1 MSTETTN
8 KKIKIDNG
16 TTFGRTYTD
25 KAIDAKLPTD
35 LIATAKKLSLGAG
48 NTALGNGVN
57 LDGFTYDEATK
68 TLKAS
73 GGGSGGS
80 LPKLVISQ
88 NRDGG
93 MTADI
98 TNANAGMY
106 DLSLNM
112 NGIVVEH
119 FGIGVINNLQ
129 VAADVNAKTFGAVI
143 EFFGNSSILY
153 NNWQEGNT
161 DEIIENNLVQLSTDA
176 DTDLFTY
183 LDSEYRI
190 KTFNKPD
197 YVAGQYHYNLA
208 YNALRNMYEWDVAN
222 PSKSISLFGKHNIL
236 VPKDST
242 DKNID
247 LYRHDIHIY
256 VINTELEIIVSYL
269 SSSNLKADSI
279 TNLDTLFGAQ
289 YRFIQ
294 CSGTYKTGD
303 KCFAISCFDW
313 YGSFAN
319 SNFKYTD
326 PVNGIGRA
334 SLSSVFGN
342 AKIVDVIKPI

>member
-88 NRDGG
+88 NTDGG

-98 TNANAGMY
+98 TNADAGVY

-112 NGIVVEH
+112 DGMVVEH
-119 FGIGVINNLQ
+119 FGIGVINNVQ
-129 VAADVNAKTFGAVI
+129 VDADINAKTFDAVI
-143 EFFGNSSILY
+143 EFFGSSSILY

-161 DEIIENNLVQLSTDA
+161 NEIIENNIVQLGTDTG
-176 DTDLFTY
+176 TDLFTY
-183 LDSEYRI
+183 LDSEKRI

-197 YVAGQYHYNLA
+197 YVAGQNHYNLA

-222 PSKSISLFGKHNIL
+222 PSKSISLFGKHSIL
-236 VPKDST
+236 VPKDSA

-256 VINTELEIIVSYL
+256 VTNTELEIIVSYP
-269 SSSNLKADSI
+269 SSSNLKVDSI
-279 TNLDTLFGAQ
+279 TNLDTLFGGQ

-342 AKIVDVIKPI
+342 AKIVDVITPI